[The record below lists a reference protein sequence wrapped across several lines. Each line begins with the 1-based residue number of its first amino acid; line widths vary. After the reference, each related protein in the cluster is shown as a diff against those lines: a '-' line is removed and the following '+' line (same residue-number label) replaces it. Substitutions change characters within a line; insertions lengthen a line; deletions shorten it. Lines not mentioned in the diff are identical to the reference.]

1 MENQTSK
8 LRPLHVNLVT
18 CSYTPIS
25 KNLRKHPELT
35 PVQKLF
41 LMDILEFQVMGGNL
55 PYLSVR
61 VFAQENGYTEKTV
74 RKHINDLIEAGRLLK
89 FDQKR
94 RDLPCEYLITTE
106 FLAELGYEPI
116 SRKSSSETVE
126 EKEVQSKS
134 RNFNPFANSFDD
146 KTSTSEPTMKVS
158 MNKEALMELEE
169 MIRNGESPF

>member
-25 KNLRKHPELT
+25 KNLRKHSNLT

-41 LMDILEFQVMGGNL
+41 LMDILEFQVIGGNL
-55 PYLSVR
+55 LYLSVR

-94 RDLPCEYLITTE
+94 RDLPCEYLITTD

-116 SRKSSSETVE
+116 SRKPSSEEINESQTN
-126 EKEVQSKS
+126 S
-134 RNFNPFANSFDD
+134 RNFNPFANPIND
-146 KTSTSEPTMKVS
+146 KPSTSEPTMKVS